1 VTESAEGKSASMA
14 ELEGWRSHVR
24 GVLESEVPA
33 LLRGKVTDPKAHI
46 WGGRRV
52 TFPYP
57 ESRRWL
63 EVAAERG
70 WTAPRWPREYGG
82 GGLTAEQARV
92 LEGEIARLALPPPLI
107 GFGLT
112 MIGPTLLQF
121 GSESLRREHLPKIAR
136 GQIRWCQGYSEPNA
150 GSDLAAV
157 QTAAV
162 LDGADYVV
170 NGQKIWTSYGELS
183 DWMFMLV
190 RTDPGA
196 RKKQTGITFLLV
208 DMATQGVTVR
218 PIRLISGASP
228 FCETFFSDVR
238 VPASNVVSEV
248 NAGWTVAKALLGHER
263 AMLANVMGS
272 GGRRDGAGRAWQ
284 PPPQNRMAE
293 LLREYAS
300 PDPVLRDRVAQFT
313 MDETCF
319 QLTVQRSADGAAAGQ
334 RPGAE
339 TSLFK
344 LYGTELNQRRQELVL
359 AIRGPQAL
367 GWEGE
372 GFSPE
377 ELQQTRDW
385 LRSRGNTIEGGTSE
399 IQLNVIAK
407 QVLALPD

>member
-1 VTESAEGKSASMA
+1 MPEIDD
-14 ELEGWRSHVR
+14 WRTQVR
-24 GVLESEVPA
+24 GVLESQVSVA
-33 LLRGKVTDPKAHI
+33 LRGKASDPKGHV
-46 WGGRRV
+46 WGGRKV
-52 TFPYP
+52 TFGYS
-57 ESRRWL
+57 ESRAWL
-63 EVAAERG
+63 ECAAERG
-70 WTAPRWPREYGG
+70 WTAPKWPKEYGG
-82 GGLTAEQARV
+82 GGLSDEQATV
-92 LEGEIARLALPPPLI
+92 LAAEIMRLELPPPLI

-121 GSESLRREHLPKIAR
+121 GSEGLKREHLPKIAR

-150 GSDLAAV
+150 GSDLASL
-157 QTAAV
+157 QTSAV
-162 LDGADYVV
+162 LDGDHYVV
-170 NGQKIWTSYGELS
+170 NGQKVWTSYGDLS

-190 RTDPGA
+190 RTDTGA
-196 RKKQTGITFLLV
+196 RKKQAGITFLLV
-208 DMATQGVTVR
+208 DMATPGVTVR

-228 FCETFFSDVR
+228 FCETFFADVR
-238 VPASNVVSEV
+238 VPVANVVGEV

-263 AMLANVMGS
+263 AMIANVMGS
-272 GGRRDGAGRAWQ
+272 GGRRDGAARSWE
-284 PPPQNRMAE
+284 PPTHNRLAA
-293 LLREYAS
+293 LLRDYAS
-300 PDPVLRDRVAQFT
+300 GDAVLRDRVAQFS
-313 MDETCF
+313 MDELGF
-319 QLTVQRSADGAAAGQ
+319 ELTVQRAADGAAAGQ

-377 ELQQTRDW
+377 EIQQTRDW

-407 QVLALPD
+407 QVLGLPD